1 MKTSRWWLRGIGILG
16 RAKEEVIKVSQMGK
30 THLNR
35 SFLIHERNKLHRKLG
50 EKTHHL
56 VKTKKLNLLDLDRLI
71 DQIDRVGKKIREI
84 EDQMKELTKDFSLKL
99 DAEEQ
104 TDGVKRKVGR
114 KKSK

>member
-1 MKTSRWWLRGIGILG
+1 MMKTSYWWNRGIKILD

-35 SFLIHERNKLHRKLG
+35 SFLLHERNKLHRKLG

-56 VKTKKLNLLDLDRLI
+56 VKMKKINLVDLDRLI
-71 DQIDRVGKKIREI
+71 DQIDRVGKKIIEI

-104 TDGVKRKVGR
+104 TDIVKRKIG
-114 KKSK
+114 KKRR